1 MGNKA
6 GYSAVI
12 LAALGLRSGQG
23 ADCYVWAEADPDVAA
38 LLRAYPDAALL
49 RRIAEII
56 RGWKDE
62 EPRALWERLRAER
75 KARGPRGDAEGT
87 AEFCALKRLTFA
99 TDQPTRPLGSG
110 RFKAKG
116 GGGVDRSPPGV
127 GDIGD
132 ACHRLAEY
140 TTLADGAY
148 RKGDIDSGFK
158 DDLATFKRGTR
169 GKPRHVSD
177 RLGDQFEGMAREVA
191 GFGVRAQW
199 SFRRGEPESG
209 FNPGLLTDREPTEA
223 GGNGAKARTC
233 EQEAGLWEPA
243 ARAGGW
249 PPVHV
254 LPHIPTA
261 DEIAA
266 LLGTPGDLEGV
277 VVYSDPDYRDT
288 TGYALT
294 CRDLIPERA
303 RGWDAYGAVVCIS
316 EAVPLPELPTWF
328 TAEITAG
335 RKGQKR
341 TFSKQKLEFLT
352 MNREPA
358 YRVAE
363 QAGMFGGAA

>member
-1 MGNKA
+1 MPQAQARGA
-6 GYSAVI
+6 TDGDFLPRIAP
-12 LAALGLRSGQG
+12 SG
-23 ADCYVWAEADPDVAA
+23 VARYA
-38 LLRAYPDAALL
+38 PDAPAPGMDAL
-49 RRIAEII
+49 
-56 RGWKDE
+56 
-62 EPRALWERLRAER
+62 
-75 KARGPRGDAEGT
+75 AR
-87 AEFCALKRLTFA
+87 
-99 TDQPTRPLGSG
+99 S
-110 RFKAKG
+110 
-116 GGGVDRSPPGV
+116 
-127 GDIGD
+127 
-132 ACHRLAEY
+132 
-140 TTLADGAY
+140 
-148 RKGDIDSGFK
+148 
-158 DDLATFKRGTR
+158 
-169 GKPRHVSD
+169 
-177 RLGDQFEGMAREVA
+177 
-191 GFGVRAQW
+191 
-199 SFRRGEPESG
+199 
-209 FNPGLLTDREPTEA
+209 
-223 GGNGAKARTC
+223 
-233 EQEAGLWEPA
+233 
-243 ARAGGW
+243 GGW